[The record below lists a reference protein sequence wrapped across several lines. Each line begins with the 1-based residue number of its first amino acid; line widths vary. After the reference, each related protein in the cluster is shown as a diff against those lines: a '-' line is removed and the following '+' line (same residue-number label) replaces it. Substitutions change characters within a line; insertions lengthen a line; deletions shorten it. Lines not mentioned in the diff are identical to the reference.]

1 MRIEEM
7 QFEHFDIVGS
17 NTLGERF
24 QTAVVIRLPE
34 QNGIYLLPFG
44 GNNGFATRFV
54 RLMQKF
60 RSYRHDEFYANELMR
75 SAHYALFLKRIVER
89 NYWLLS
95 DGTLPVNGKQ
105 TSLIQSVSRIYKIDN
120 VDVEKMFQDWVREC
134 DFKESDELSI
144 KDMVF
149 LFNSIRNRH

>member
-1 MRIEEM
+1 M
-7 QFEHFDIVGS
+7 QFKHFDIVSS

-34 QNGIYLLPFG
+34 QNGIYLFPFG
-44 GNNGFATRFV
+44 DNNGFAARFV

-60 RSYRHDEFYANELMR
+60 RSYRYDEFYADELMR
-75 SAHYALFLKRIVER
+75 SAFYELFIKRIVER
-89 NYWLLS
+89 NYWLLN

-105 TSLIQSVSRIYKIDN
+105 TSLIQSVPQIQPICDA
-120 VDVEKMFQDWVREC
+120 DVEQMFQDWAREC
-134 DFKESDELSI
+134 DFEESEELSI

-149 LFNSIRNRH
+149 LFNSIRNRR

>member
-1 MRIEEM
+1 M
-7 QFEHFDIVGS
+7 GS

-60 RSYRHDEFYANELMR
+60 RSYRHDEFYTNELMR

-95 DGTLPVNGKQ
+95 DGTLSVNGKQ

>member
-1 MRIEEM
+1 MPSEPCSKA
-7 QFEHFDIVGS
+7 VS
-17 NTLGERF
+17 NTNPPK
-24 QTAVVIRLPE
+24 RL
-34 QNGIYLLPFG
+34 QNRSRNLRPKGQG
-44 GNNGFATRFV
+44 GGQR
-54 RLMQKF
+54 
-60 RSYRHDEFYANELMR
+60 YDEFYAVELMR

>member
-1 MRIEEM
+1 M
-7 QFEHFDIVGS
+7 GS

-34 QNGIYLLPFG
+34 QNGIYLFPFG
-44 GNNGFATRFV
+44 GDNGFAARFV
-54 RLMQKF
+54 RLM
-60 RSYRHDEFYANELMR
+60 RELVSYRYDEFYADKLMR
-75 SAHYALFLKRIVER
+75 SANYALFLKRIVER

-149 LFNSIRNRH
+149 LFNSIRNRR